1 MKSWVWRKVVLPLLV
16 LLRQGVTPEK
26 LALSIALGVVVGVF
40 PVLGTTTVL
49 CAGVALVLRLNLP
62 AIQLVNYLLYPVQLA
77 LLLPF
82 LQAGGRLMGVADA
95 GLPVAGILAM
105 LQSRPWAL
113 ARLLG
118 TATVGAIL
126 IWLVVSPIVAA
137 ALYLVLAPVLRRVQ
151 R

>member
-1 MKSWVWRKVVLPLLV
+1 MKSWLWRKVVLPLLA

-40 PVLGTTTVL
+40 PVLGTTTLL

-62 AIQLVNYLLYPVQLA
+62 AIQMANYLMYPVQFA

-82 LQAGGRLMGVADA
+82 LQAGGRVMGMAEASLPAA
-95 GLPVAGILAM
+95 GVLAM

-113 ARLLG
+113 ARVLG

-126 IWLVVSPIVAA
+126 IWLVISPIVAA
-137 ALYLVLAPVLRRVQ
+137 ALYLVLAPMLRRFQ